1 MITHGRDGLKLRDV
15 HLDDKYKL
23 ESGQI
28 FVTGIQAL
36 VRLPMLQYQLDRRHG
51 LNTAGFVTGYRGSPL
66 GAIDQ
71 QMILAK
77 NHLFEN
83 NITFQPGVNE
93 DLAATAVW
101 GTQQAG
107 LAGDGLYDG
116 VFSMLYAK
124 GPGVDRS
131 GDVLRHGNLAG
142 SSSNG
147 GVLLLMGDDH
157 ACESS
162 TTAHQS
168 EYSLINTLI
177 PVLNPAGVEDIFDF
191 GLYGWSLSRYSGCW
205 VGLKCV
211 HDTIEASASIRLQPD
226 YFATTRPED
235 FQLPEGGLNIR
246 WPDTAQL
253 QERRMHQFKMDAL
266 QAFARTNPV
275 DRRVLGDDR
284 AHTGIIS
291 TGKSYQ
297 DVRRAL
303 LDLKID
309 NQRAQELGVALY
321 KVGLS
326 WPLESNGIVQ
336 FARGLDQLI
345 VVEEKRGVIEEQ
357 LKNIL
362 YRTPHAPPVM
372 GKVDESGEP
381 LFPAYDRLDATQIA
395 IEIGSQLTKTTGDGD
410 LNTLVD
416 QLKSAGQKQPSSPP
430 AMVRTPYFCAGCPHN
445 SSTVIPEGS
454 RALAGIGCHYLAQWM
469 DRNTDRFTQMGGEGA
484 GWIGESPYCTTNHVF
499 QNIGDG
505 TYFHSGLL
513 AIRAAIASGVN
524 ITFKILYNDAVA
536 MTGGQPMDGPLDV
549 ARISRQVDAEGV
561 KRIAVVTDDIDKY
574 PKNTVWAPG
583 VSLHHR
589 DQLQPLQKRFSK
601 VKGTSVIIFDQTC
614 AAELRR
620 RRKRGTAPL
629 PQSRLFIHQ
638 EVCEG
643 CGDCGA
649 ESNCVALVPANTQ
662 EGRKRRIDQS
672 ACNMDYSCLKGF
684 CPSFVRVVGATRRVG
699 ESDRLNIDWNTPLP
713 PEPTIER
720 IEGHYNI
727 ILTGVGGT
735 GVVTA
740 GALLGMAAHL
750 AKRGC
755 SVLDMM
761 GLAQKGGAVTSHI
774 ILAQHPEEI
783 SATHIGDGGADLL
796 LGCDLV
802 TSAAPGTLKKL
813 NLMTHSIINTHE
825 MMPGGFTRHPDQLF
839 PAQALLESIGCQT
852 KAKNLYTCQ
861 ITELAEAVFGETI
874 TTNLILL
881 GIAFQSGRLPLPGEA
896 IERAIDL
903 NDRDV
908 ETNIRAF
915 RLGRHLAAET
925 ELYSHLLNH
934 IEREKAGD
942 PSPPDQLRLDDYI
955 ERLTLYHSRSY
966 AQRLDQWAGAAR
978 EAEKRIGIDNKTFSQ
993 SVTAAGYHL
1002 LASKDEYEVARL
1014 FTLPIFFSRLN
1025 KEFEEG
1031 FQLRFHLAPPLIS
1044 RADPERGRPRM
1055 REFGPS
1061 ILTLFKFLS
1070 AVRRIRGT
1078 FLDPFR
1084 MSPDRKLDYQLRDQY
1099 ETTLKQLNLHLSNR
1113 NYESAVTIARLP
1125 LSVKGYGPV
1134 KELRAQQVR
1143 QELKLKLDQFCS

>member
-1 MITHGRDGLKLRDV
+1 MTLREV

-23 ESGQI
+23 ASGQI

-36 VRLPMLQYQLDRRHG
+36 VRLPMLQSQLDQRNG
-51 LNTAGFVTGYRGSPL
+51 LKTAGFITGYRGSPL

-71 QMILAK
+71 QMLLAK
-77 NHLFEN
+77 KELIEH

-116 VFSMLYAK
+116 VFAMLYAK

-131 GDVLRHGNLAG
+131 GDVMRHGNLAG

-177 PVLNPAGVEDIFDF
+177 PVLNPAGVADIFEF
-191 GLYGWSLSRYSGCW
+191 GLYGWALSRYSGCW
-205 VGLKCV
+205 TGLKCV
-211 HDTIEASASIRLQPD
+211 HDTIEASASISLQPAH
-226 YFATTRPED
+226 FETTTPKG
-235 FQLPEGGLNIR
+235 FQLPDGGLNIR

-253 QERRMHQFKMDAL
+253 QERRLHEFKMDAL
-266 QAFARTNPV
+266 RAFCRANPI
-275 DRRVLGDDR
+275 DRRVLGNER

-309 NQRAQELGVALY
+309 HPQADKLGVTLY

-326 WPLESNGIVQ
+326 WPLESTGILQ
-336 FARGLDQLI
+336 FAAGLDQLI

-362 YRTPHAPPVM
+362 YRTHNAPAII
-372 GKVDESGEP
+372 GKRDESGET
-381 LFPAYDRLDATQIA
+381 LFPVYDRLDATEIA
-395 IEIGSQLTKTTGDGD
+395 IEIGKRLVKITGDSD
-410 LNTLVD
+410 LIGRVE
-416 QLKSAGQKQPSSPP
+416 QLKGLSIKRTNAPP
-430 AMVRTPYFCAGCPHN
+430 EMVRSPYFCAGCPHN
-445 SSTVIPEGS
+445 TSTVTPEGS

-469 DRNTDRFTQMGGEGA
+469 DRDTDRFTQMGGEGA
-484 GWIGESPYCTTNHVF
+484 GWIGEGRFCSTNHLF
-499 QNIGDG
+499 QNMGDG
-505 TYFHSGLL
+505 TYFHSGIL
-513 AIRAAIASGVN
+513 AIRAAIAAEVN

-549 ARISRQVDAEGV
+549 PRISRQVDAEGAV
-561 KRIAVVTDDIDKY
+561 RIAVVTDNIHKY
-574 PKNTVWAPG
+574 PEGSQWAVG
-583 VSLHHR
+583 TTLHHR
-589 DQLQPLQKRFSK
+589 DDLQLVQEEMSTIQ
-601 VKGTSVIIFDQTC
+601 GTSVIIYDQTC

-620 RRKRGTAPL
+620 RRKRGTAPI
-629 PQSRLFIHQ
+629 PPSRLFIHQ

-643 CGDCGA
+643 CGDCGV
-649 ESNCVALVPANTQ
+649 ESNCVALTPTATQ

-684 CPSFVRVVGATRRVG
+684 CPSFVRVVGAERREG
-699 ESDRLNIDWNTPLP
+699 ESDSLHIDWNTPLP
-713 PEPTIER
+713 PEPPIEP

-735 GVVTA
+735 GVVTV

-774 ILAQHPEEI
+774 ILTQHPEEI
-783 SATHIGDGGADLL
+783 SATHVGDGGADLL

-813 NLMTHSIINTHE
+813 NPETHSIINTHE
-825 MMPGGFTRHPDQLF
+825 MMTGDFTRQPDLLF
-839 PAQALLESIGCQT
+839 PAEALLESICNQT
-852 KAKNLYTCQ
+852 SVENLYTHEV
-861 ITELAEAVFGETI
+861 TELAEKVFGETI
-874 TTNLILL
+874 TANLIML
-881 GIAFQSGRLPLPGEA
+881 GIAFQSGLLPLPSAA
-896 IERAIDL
+896 IERAIEL
-903 NDRDV
+903 NGRAV
-908 ETNIRAF
+908 KTNIKAF
-915 RLGRHLAAET
+915 RLGRHLVGKT
-925 ELYSHLLNH
+925 TLITQLLNQ
-934 IEREKAGD
+934 IEPPPPSTAQPTLEESIEK
-942 PSPPDQLRLDDYI
+942 
-955 ERLTLYHSRSY
+955 LTLYHNRSY
-966 AQRLDQWAGAAR
+966 AERLHQWTEMAR
-978 EAEKRIGIDNKTFSQ
+978 EAEERAGEDRTAFSQ
-993 SVTAAGYHL
+993 SVIEVGYHL

-1014 FTLPIFFSRLN
+1014 FTLPSFLDRLN
-1025 KEFEEG
+1025 EEFKQG

-1044 RADPERGRPRM
+1044 RIDPVNGRPKL
-1055 REFGPS
+1055 REFGPW
-1061 ILTLFKFLS
+1061 ILTLFKWIS
-1070 AVRRIRGT
+1070 AARGIRGT

-1084 MSPDRKLDYQLRDQY
+1084 MSGDRILETELRAEFESTVSQLSS
-1099 ETTLKQLNLHLSNR
+1099 LLSSK

-1125 LSVKGYGPV
+1125 LLVRGYGPV
-1134 KELRAQQVR
+1134 KQQNAQRVR
-1143 QELKLKLDQFCS
+1143 SELKLKLDQFCG